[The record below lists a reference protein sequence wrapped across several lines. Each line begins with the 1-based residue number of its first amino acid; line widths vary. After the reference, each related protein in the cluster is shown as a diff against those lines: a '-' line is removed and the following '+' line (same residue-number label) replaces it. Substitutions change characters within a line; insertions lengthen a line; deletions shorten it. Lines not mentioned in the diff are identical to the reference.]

1 VKTYDEFVAG
11 KVRKIPACGFEPYT
25 LNGHL
30 FEWQKLIVARAIRLG
45 RSAMFEECGLGKTL
59 QQLEWA
65 RQVCRHTGKAVL
77 ILTPLAVA
85 AQTISEGVRF
95 GIVAKHIRE
104 PEDFWPGAINV
115 TNYDRLHKFE
125 HLIPECA
132 GVVLDE
138 SSILKNYMGKTRRKL
153 TDMFSGTQYRLCCT
167 ATPAPNDFMEFG
179 QHCEFLGTM
188 ASNEMLSRWFL
199 NDTMNFGTY
208 RLKGHARKDFWEW
221 VSSWGACVSK
231 PSDLGF
237 EDGAFRL
244 PQLETSLMNVRVD
257 QVAGAAEGEMFRN
270 STVNASSLFRE
281 ARLTAKERV
290 GSVADVVNETSE
302 PWIVWCN
309 TNHEADLLAKA
320 MPDAVEVRGSDS
332 LDSKEEKI
340 DAFSTGK
347 ARVIVT
353 KPSIAGHGLN
363 WQHCNNVAFVGLSY
377 SFEDFYQA
385 LRRSYRFGQQ
395 KPVRCVIVQSD
406 AEGNVLKTI
415 KRKMDQHAEM
425 QREMAIATARQLN
438 SEERRLEMNKGIE
451 TELGT
456 GWTLHLGDCIRVM
469 KSLPAESIDFSVY
482 SPPFANL
489 YIYSDDVQDMG
500 NTVDQDEFFEQYQFG
515 IAEKFRLTKPGCLS
529 AVHCKNLVE
538 YQGRDGRSGLHDFRG
553 DIIRA
558 HESAGW
564 QYHAEFVIW
573 KDPVIEMQ
581 RTKAQGLLFKQ
592 LCQNSR
598 YSRAGMPEYVL
609 IFRKWGEGMA
619 ENDVEHPIGEA
630 DHWKYIGESGP
641 VVSNNERH
649 REIQIWQRYASPVW
663 MDISQTRVLNVSAA
677 RDSQDE
683 KHICPMQLDVIDRLI
698 FLYTKAG
705 NVVLSP
711 FAGIGSEGYC
721 AVKMG
726 RKFIGAELKRSY
738 FETACSNLRKAEDE
752 ARDLFSLAKSN
763 LQLA

>member
-1 VKTYDEFVAG
+1 MATYDEFIER
-11 KVRKIPACGFEPYT
+11 KVRKTIECGFEPIA

-30 FEWQKLIVARAIRLG
+30 FDWQKLIVARAIRLG

-65 RQVCRHTGKAVL
+65 RQVCKHTGQGVL

-85 AQTISEGVRF
+85 PQTINEGIRF

-115 TNYDRLHKFE
+115 LNYERLHKFTDI
-125 HLIPECA
+125 IPKCS

-138 SSILKNYMGKTRRKL
+138 SSILKNYMGKTRRTL
-153 TDMFSGTQYRLCCT
+153 TDVFSAMPYRLCCT

-179 QHCEFLGTM
+179 QHCEFLGVM
-188 ASNEMLSRWFL
+188 PSNEMLSRWFI

-208 RLKGHARKDFWEW
+208 RLKGHARSDFWDW
-221 VSSWGACVSK
+221 VASWGTCVSK

-237 EDGAFRL
+237 PDGAFEL
-244 PQLETSLMNVRVD
+244 PALETSLLNVRVD
-257 QVAGAAEGEMFRN
+257 HVAGASEGELFRN
-270 STVNASSLFRE
+270 ATVNASSLYRE
-281 ARLTAKERV
+281 GRLTSKERV
-290 GSVADVVNETSE
+290 GAVAEMVNPSSE

-309 TNHEADLLAKA
+309 TNHEADLLAAA

-332 LDSKEEKI
+332 LDSKEDKLN
-340 DAFSTGK
+340 AFSSGA
-347 ARVIVT
+347 ARVIIT

-363 WQHCNNVAFVGLSY
+363 WQHCSNVAFVGLSY

-385 LRRSYRFGQQ
+385 LRRSYRFGQ
-395 KPVRCVIVQSD
+395 KNPVRCFIVQSD
-406 AEGNVLKTI
+406 AECNVLKTI
-415 KRKMDQHAEM
+415 QRKMSQHTEM
-425 QREMAIATARQLN
+425 QREMSAATVKQLQ
-438 SEERRLEMNKGIE
+438 SEERKLEMNTSIE
-451 TELGT
+451 TQNGD
-456 GWTLHLGDCIRVM
+456 GWELHLGDCVRAM
-469 KSLPAESIDFSVY
+469 QSMPDESIDFSVY

-489 YIYSDDVQDMG
+489 YIYSSDLQDMG
-500 NTVDQDEFFEQYQFG
+500 NTADQEEFFEQYQFT
-515 IAEKFRLTKPGCLS
+515 IAEMFRLTKVGCLS

-558 HESAGW
+558 HERAGW
-564 QYHAEFVIW
+564 QYHAEYLIW

-598 YSRAGMPEYVL
+598 YSRAGMPEYIPV
-609 IFRKWGEGMA
+609 FRKWGEGMA

-630 DHWKYIGESGP
+630 DKWNYIGEAGP
-641 VVSNNERH
+641 VVFNNERH

-677 RDSQDE
+677 RDNGDE
-683 KHICPMQLDVIDRLI
+683 KHICPLQLDVIDRLL
-698 FLYTKAG
+698 FLYTKEG
-705 NVVLSP
+705 DTVFSP

-721 AVKMG
+721 AVRTK

-752 ARDLFSLAKSN
+752 ARDLFSLAKT
-763 LQLA
+763 